1 MKNRKILISILG
13 ICILCLSIM
22 LGLNIKTYIE
32 KREKNSIRPILESQ
46 ETLEPEVKKAM
57 NNLYKITEDNK
68 ERVVYQYNP
77 DKNYIMEDV
86 IKNNYYVFNVI
97 DADENGQITNIR
109 KCNYLVNKNTNDT
122 NVYFAGGQMN
132 ALEKADSWKVRKE
145 YEQYYYEM
153 QPEIKKAYERI
164 KNTVGEDYYKYEYD
178 PELEKAG
185 NEKYDLGEKFYVF
198 SDYGLDENAYFSDEG
213 DVDLAVK
220 KENMEVYEFSIAAY
234 PNNYILP
241 YGDENLGL
249 ADWQIECKK
258 THVSYG
264 YKMCST
270 AEDHRMM
277 TRDLSSTSIL
287 GARGN
292 TIDIEVGIDWYKN
305 ECIDQHGGS
314 CDSIGD
320 HQAKLINNDT
330 IYQNYGYAFGL
341 DKNMF
346 FERLSSGCYNGFQ
359 YARLYK
365 NNTPIT
371 QYIYQFGPNDT
382 TLNAWQ
388 YGFNSAYEK
397 YKNY

>member
-1 MKNRKILISILG
+1 MKNRKILITILG

-32 KREKNSIRPILESQ
+32 KREKNSIKPILESQ

-57 NNLYKITEDNK
+57 NNLYKITGDNK

-86 IKNNYYVFNVI
+86 IKNNYYAFNVI

-132 ALEKADSWKVRKE
+132 ALEKADSWKVKKE

-365 NNTPIT
+365 NNNPIT

>member
-1 MKNRKILISILG
+1 
-13 ICILCLSIM
+13 
-22 LGLNIKTYIE
+22 
-32 KREKNSIRPILESQ
+32 
-46 ETLEPEVKKAM
+46 M
-57 NNLYKITEDNK
+57 NNLYKITGDNK

-77 DKNYIMEDV
+77 DKNYIMEDF
-86 IKNNYYVFNVI
+86 IKENYYAFNVI
-97 DADENGQITNIR
+97 DADEDGQITNIR

-132 ALEKADSWKVRKE
+132 ALEKADSWKVKKE

-292 TIDIEVGIDWYKN
+292 TIDIEAGIDWYKN

-314 CDSIGD
+314 CDSIGE

-330 IYQNYGYAFGL
+330 LYQSYGYGYGL
-341 DKNMF
+341 DKNTF
-346 FERLSSGCYNGFQ
+346 LNGFQ
-359 YARLYK
+359 VDAMK
-365 NNTPIT
+365 GSNM
-371 QYIYQFGPNDT
+371 QGYIKIILQ
-382 TLNAWQ
+382 
-388 YGFNSAYEK
+388 
-397 YKNY
+397 

>member
-1 MKNRKILISILG
+1 
-13 ICILCLSIM
+13 
-22 LGLNIKTYIE
+22 
-32 KREKNSIRPILESQ
+32 
-46 ETLEPEVKKAM
+46 
-57 NNLYKITEDNK
+57 
-68 ERVVYQYNP
+68 
-77 DKNYIMEDV
+77 
-86 IKNNYYVFNVI
+86 
-97 DADENGQITNIR
+97 
-109 KCNYLVNKNTNDT
+109 
-122 NVYFAGGQMN
+122 
-132 ALEKADSWKVRKE
+132 
-145 YEQYYYEM
+145 
-153 QPEIKKAYERI
+153 
-164 KNTVGEDYYKYEYD
+164 
-178 PELEKAG
+178 
-185 NEKYDLGEKFYVF
+185 
-198 SDYGLDENAYFSDEG
+198 
-213 DVDLAVK
+213 
-220 KENMEVYEFSIAAY
+220 MEVYEFSIAAY

>member
-1 MKNRKILISILG
+1 MLEYNVRSKYKNIYRK
-13 ICILCLSIM
+13 
-22 LGLNIKTYIE
+22 
-32 KREKNSIRPILESQ
+32 KRKNSIRPILESQ

-86 IKNNYYVFNVI
+86 IKNNYYAFNVI

-132 ALEKADSWKVRKE
+132 ALEKADSWKVKKE

-164 KNTVGEDYYKYEYD
+164 KNTVGEDCYKYEYD

>member
-57 NNLYKITEDNK
+57 SNLYKITGDNK

-371 QYIYQFGPNDT
+371 QYIYQFGPNDI

>member
-57 NNLYKITEDNK
+57 SNLYKITGDNK

>member
-1 MKNRKILISILG
+1 MKNRKILITILG

-86 IKNNYYVFNVI
+86 IKNNYYAFNVI

-132 ALEKADSWKVRKE
+132 ALEKADSWKVKKE

-164 KNTVGEDYYKYEYD
+164 KNTLGEDYYKYEYD

-371 QYIYQFGPNDT
+371 QYIYQFRPNDT

>member
-1 MKNRKILISILG
+1 MKNRKILITILG

-86 IKNNYYVFNVI
+86 IKNNYYAFNVI

-132 ALEKADSWKVRKE
+132 ALEKADSWKVKKE

>member
-1 MKNRKILISILG
+1 MKNRKILITILG

-22 LGLNIKTYIE
+22 LGLNIKTYME
-32 KREKNSIRPILESQ
+32 KREKNSIRPILKSQ

-57 NNLYKITEDNK
+57 NNLYKITGDNK

-86 IKNNYYVFNVI
+86 IKNNYYAFNVI

>member
-57 NNLYKITEDNK
+57 SNLYKITGDNK

-86 IKNNYYVFNVI
+86 IKNNYYAFNVI

-132 ALEKADSWKVRKE
+132 ALEKADSWKVKKE

-287 GARGN
+287 GVRGN

-371 QYIYQFGPNDT
+371 QYIYQFGPNDI

>member
-1 MKNRKILISILG
+1 MKNKKILITILG
-13 ICILCLSIM
+13 FCILCLSIM
-22 LGLNIKTYIE
+22 LGLNIKTYME
-32 KREKNSIRPILESQ
+32 KREKNSIKPILASQ

-57 NNLYKITEDNK
+57 NNLYKTTGDNK

-86 IKNNYYVFNVI
+86 IKNNYYAFNVI
-97 DADENGQITNIR
+97 DADENGQITSIR

-132 ALEKADSWKVRKE
+132 ALEKADSWKVKKE

-178 PELEKAG
+178 PELEKEG

-249 ADWQIECKK
+249 EDWQVECKK
-258 THVSYG
+258 MHDG
-264 YKMCST
+264 ACST
-270 AEDHRMM
+270 EEEHNNVGKGISVEEAIEILYRKTGDNSLTFDYEYTKESNYLMALTNYEYYNSNYYIFSVEDEFGDMRDMNYVVRKSDGKVFYFSPYM
-277 TRDLSSTSIL
+277 TEPRP
-287 GARGN
+287 
-292 TIDIEVGIDWYKN
+292 
-305 ECIDQHGGS
+305 C
-314 CDSIGD
+314 
-320 HQAKLINNDT
+320 
-330 IYQNYGYAFGL
+330 
-341 DKNMF
+341 
-346 FERLSSGCYNGFQ
+346 
-359 YARLYK
+359 
-365 NNTPIT
+365 
-371 QYIYQFGPNDT
+371 
-382 TLNAWQ
+382 
-388 YGFNSAYEK
+388 
-397 YKNY
+397 

>member
-1 MKNRKILISILG
+1 MKNKKILITILG
-13 ICILCLSIM
+13 FCILCLSIM
-22 LGLNIKTYIE
+22 LGLNIKTYME
-32 KREKNSIRPILESQ
+32 KREKNSIKPILASQ

-57 NNLYKITEDNK
+57 NNLYKITGDNK

-77 DKNYIMEDV
+77 DKNYIMEDF
-86 IKNNYYVFNVI
+86 IKENYYAFNVI
-97 DADENGQITNIR
+97 DADEDGQITNIR
-109 KCNYLVNKNTNDT
+109 KCNYLVNKNTNDA

-132 ALEKADSWKVRKE
+132 ALEKADSWKVKKE

-264 YKMCST
+264 YKICST

-292 TIDIEVGIDWYKN
+292 TVDIEAGIDWYKN

-314 CDSIGD
+314 CDSIGE

-330 IYQNYGYAFGL
+330 LYQSYGYGYGL
-341 DKNMF
+341 DKNTF
-346 FERLSSGCYNGFQ
+346 FERLSSGCYEGFQ

-365 NNTPIT
+365 NNTPVT
-371 QYIYQFGPNDT
+371 QYVYQFGPSDG
-382 TLNAWQ
+382 TLTAWQ
-388 YGFNSAYEK
+388 YGFNLTYEK

>member
-1 MKNRKILISILG
+1 MKNRKILITILG

-86 IKNNYYVFNVI
+86 IKNNYYAFNVI

>member
-86 IKNNYYVFNVI
+86 IKNNYYAFNVI

-132 ALEKADSWKVRKE
+132 ALEKADSWKVKKE

>member
-1 MKNRKILISILG
+1 MKNRKILITILG
-13 ICILCLSIM
+13 FCILCLSIM

-57 NNLYKITEDNK
+57 NNLYKITGDNK

-86 IKNNYYVFNVI
+86 IKNNYYAFNVI

-132 ALEKADSWKVRKE
+132 ALEKADSWKVKKE

-270 AEDHRMM
+270 AENHRMM

>member
-57 NNLYKITEDNK
+57 NNLYKITGDNK

-86 IKNNYYVFNVI
+86 IKNNYYAFNVI

-122 NVYFAGGQMN
+122 NVYFVGGQMN
-132 ALEKADSWKVRKE
+132 ALEKADSWKVKKE